1 MFSDVA
7 LPKPPSFNE
16 ADVSDKPRAVRSM
29 PMLDR
34 EGVKKAEGLYRDRLR
49 SLQSVDEMV
58 ARLFATLDGTG
69 QLGHTYVFFASDNGS
84 HMGEHRI
91 RGGKRFPYEE
101 SAKMPLFVRGPGI
114 TPGSSIDELVL
125 NTDYAETW
133 AEMAGATFDGDGRSL
148 VPLLKGDSPSWR
160 SSILLEG
167 FYTKEPPPPYSAIRT
182 KTQKYVEYS
191 GAETELYDLPI
202 DPYELEN
209 VSDTADSALV
219 ADLKRKLDALRSCA
233 GQACHDAEDTL

>member
-1 MFSDVA
+1 LNGDEEDDIDQRYRRR
-7 LPKPPSFNE
+7 LE
-16 ADVSDKPRAVRSM
+16 SM
-29 PMLDR
+29 L
-34 EGVKKAEGLYRDRLR
+34 A
-49 SLQSVDEMV
+49 VDEMV
-58 ARLFATLDGTG
+58 ASILEELQAAG
-69 QLGHTYVFFASDNGS
+69 QLDNTYVFFASDNGFQQ
-84 HMGEHRI
+84 GEHRI
-91 RGGKRFPYEE
+91 GGGKKFPYEE

-133 AEMAGATFDGDGRSL
+133 AEIAGTTFDGDGRSL
-148 VPLLKGDSPSWR
+148 APLLKGDSPSWR

-182 KTQKYVEYS
+182 KTHKYVEYS
-191 GAETELYDLPI
+191 GAETELYDLST

-233 GQACHDAEDTL
+233 GQACHDAEGAP